1 MYGKMIVAVWT
12 VLSLNGSL
20 AWAQDAAAAPPTTA
34 AAATPA
40 VPVVQDGPRFRSG
53 ISLGGGIEKV
63 SIASGGM
70 FGIDGRLGLQ
80 WNDLLGFYVQ
90 PHLSFGSLSVDPGMT
105 SGVGVSGGTGTF
117 SIAAMAEATLV
128 DRFFAGAGFGY
139 GVLNNPSGPMVQA
152 RAGGYLMSSRDEGIR
167 RKGLMLGVDI
177 RAIFVDGATGYLVL
191 GSVGWEKY

>member
-1 MYGKMIVAVWT
+1 MVGKTIVAVWT
-12 VLSLNGSL
+12 VLALNGSV
-20 AWAQDAAAAPPTTA
+20 AWAQDAS
-34 AAATPA
+34 AATPA
-40 VPVVQDGPRFRSG
+40 APVAADGARFRAG
-53 ISLGGGIEKV
+53 ISMGGGIEKV

-80 WNDLLGFYVQ
+80 LNDLLGFYVQ

-105 SGVGVSGGTGTF
+105 GGVGVSGGTGTF

-128 DRFFAGAGFGY
+128 DRFFGGVGFGY

-152 RAGGYLMSSRDEGIR
+152 RAGGYLTSSRDEGIR
-167 RKGLMLGVDI
+167 RKGLMLGVDM

-191 GSVGWEKY
+191 GSIGWEKY